1 MAASAGDLAAPIR
14 LRWYRREDAAGRVA
28 ERGAGAGGTGHLSA
42 VRRDGGMQHGHGRGN
57 HMVVG
62 EAARDRTARRLL
74 EVRLR
79 LEIARREA
87 AQPADPRIGQ
97 ARQELH
103 TLTRAATVLAKR
115 GR

>member
-1 MAASAGDLAAPIR
+1 
-14 LRWYRREDAAGRVA
+14 
-28 ERGAGAGGTGHLSA
+28 
-42 VRRDGGMQHGHGRGN
+42 MQHGHGRGN
-57 HMVVG
+57 HTVAG
-62 EAARDRTARRLL
+62 EVARDRTARRLL

-103 TLTRAATVLAKR
+103 ALTRAATVLAKR

>member
-1 MAASAGDLAAPIR
+1 MPP
-14 LRWYRREDAAGRVA
+14 GRVA
-28 ERGAGAGGTGHLSA
+28 ERRAGADDTSCLSA
-42 VRRDGGMQHGHGRGN
+42 VQRDGGMQHGHGRGN
-57 HMVVG
+57 HTFAG
-62 EAARDRTARRLL
+62 EAARDRAARRLL

-103 TLTRAATVLAKR
+103 TLTRAGTVLAR
-115 GR
+115 RSP

>member
-1 MAASAGDLAAPIR
+1 
-14 LRWYRREDAAGRVA
+14 
-28 ERGAGAGGTGHLSA
+28 
-42 VRRDGGMQHGHGRGN
+42 
-57 HMVVG
+57 MVVG

-97 ARQELH
+97 ARQNF
-103 TLTRAATVLAKR
+103 TP
-115 GR
+115 